1 MTAEHIPVLF
11 AEVLQ
16 VLAPTAGGSLLDG
29 TLGLGGHSSGWLE
42 GTGVAG
48 EVGSVVG
55 LDRDTHALAIAQ
67 DRLEGRFPGHTTYV
81 HTSFERA
88 QEAAATARHG
98 PFDAALLDLGAS
110 SLQFD
115 SPERGFSFRASG
127 PLDMRMDPQEDGLTA
142 ADIVNASPESEL
154 VRIFDEYGDEPAAR
168 RVAKAV
174 VAERDRAPFRD
185 TLRLAET
192 VAQAT
197 GGRRG
202 KQHPATRVFQSLRVA
217 TNDEMGRLDRGLP
230 AVAATVRVGG
240 RMAVIT
246 FQRHE
251 DRRVKRFFADGA
263 REGRFRVLPSVTP
276 SREEERINRRSRSA
290 RLRAVEV
297 LRGES
302 LDG

>member
-11 AEVLQ
+11 AEVLHAR
-16 VLAPTAGGSLLDG
+16 APRAGGRLLDG
-29 TLGLGGHSSGWLE
+29 TLGLAGHASGWLE
-42 GTGVAG
+42 ATEVAG
-48 EVGSVVG
+48 EVGNVVG

-67 DRLEGRFPGHTTYV
+67 ERLEGRFPGRTAYTHA
-81 HTSFERA
+81 SFERA
-88 QEAAATARHG
+88 QEAVAAARHG
-98 PFDAALLDLGAS
+98 LVDAALLDLGAS

-115 SPERGFSFRASG
+115 SPERGFSFRAPG
-127 PLDMRMDPQEDGLTA
+127 PLDMRMDPADDGPTA
-142 ADIVNASPESEL
+142 ADLVNASPESEL
-154 VRIFDEYGDEPAAR
+154 ERIFREYGDEPAAR
-168 RVAKAV
+168 RVARAI

-202 KQHPATRVFQSLRVA
+202 KLHPATRVFQSLRVA
-217 TNDEMGRLDRGLP
+217 INDEMGRLERGLP
-230 AVAATVRVGG
+230 AVASVVRAGG

-251 DRRVKRFFADGA
+251 DRRVKRFFAEGA
-263 REGRFRVLPSVTP
+263 RAGRFRVLPAVTP
-276 SREEERINRRSRSA
+276 TPEEERINPRSRSA
-290 RLRAVEV
+290 RLRVVEV

-302 LDG
+302 VDG